1 MKAESASG
9 QMTDPLQAGS
19 ASVISRL
26 LDYYQLTKPRVTL
39 LVVLTAVAS
48 FYLAAPVVDTLLL
61 LHLSLGTL
69 LLVSGTS
76 VLNQYLEREA
86 DGKMRR
92 TMGRP
97 LPAKRLGAVEA
108 LVFGVLLTGGGV
120 VYLSVT
126 TNLLTSFVG
135 FLGAVVYLFAY
146 TPLKK
151 KSLFCTFVGAF
162 PGASPMLLG
171 WAAARNS
178 LELEAWL
185 LFFLLFLWQFPHF
198 LAISWVYREDYER
211 GGFLM
216 LPVVDRDGKKTAW
229 RILIY
234 TILLLGVSLLP
245 TFLGIAGIVYAIG
258 ALIMGSLF
266 LWFSARVV
274 FDRSRESAR
283 HVLRASVAYLPFLLL
298 LMVLDRI

>member
-1 MKAESASG
+1 MKAKSASG
-9 QMTDPLQAGS
+9 QLADPLQAGS
-19 ASVISRL
+19 ASAISRL
-26 LDYYQLTKPRVTL
+26 HDYYQLTKPRVTL

-48 FYLAAPVVDTLLL
+48 FYLAASVVDTLLL
-61 LHLSLGTL
+61 LHLSFGTL

-76 VLNQYLEREA
+76 VLNQFLEREA

-92 TMGRP
+92 TMERP
-97 LPAKRLGAVEA
+97 LPAKRLGATEA

-120 VYLSVT
+120 LYLSLT
-126 TNLLTSFVG
+126 TNLLTGFVG
-135 FLGAVVYLFAY
+135 FLGAAVYLFAY

-151 KSLFCTFVGAF
+151 RSLLCTFVGAF

-185 LFFLLFLWQFPHF
+185 LFSLLFLWQFPHF
-198 LAISWVYREDYER
+198 LAISWIYREDYER

-245 TFLGIAGIVYAIG
+245 TILGMAGIIYAIG

-274 FDRSRESAR
+274 VDRSRESAR
-283 HVLRASVAYLPFLLL
+283 HVLRASVAYLPLLLL

>member
-1 MKAESASG
+1 MKSESASD
-9 QMTDPLQAGS
+9 QLRDPLQAGS
-19 ASVISRL
+19 VPAISRL
-26 LDYYQLTKPRVTL
+26 RDYYQLTKPRVTL
-39 LVVLTAVAS
+39 LVVLTAIAS
-48 FYLAAPVVDTLLL
+48 FFLAASGVDTLLL

-76 VLNQYLEREA
+76 VLNQFLEREA
-86 DGKMRR
+86 DAKMRR

-97 LPAKRLGAVEA
+97 LPAKRLEATEA
-108 LVFGVLLTGGGV
+108 LVFGVLLTGGGIL
-120 VYLSVT
+120 YLSVT
-126 TNLLTSFVG
+126 TNLLTGLVG

-151 KSLFCTFVGAF
+151 RSLFCTFVGAF
-162 PGASPMLLG
+162 PGATPMLLG

-185 LFFLLFLWQFPHF
+185 LFSLLFLWQFPHF

-234 TILLLGVSLLP
+234 TILLLEVSLLP
-245 TFLGIAGIVYAIG
+245 TFLGMAGIIYAGG
-258 ALIMGSLF
+258 ALIMGAMF
-266 LWFSARVV
+266 LWFSAQVV
-274 FDRSRESAR
+274 LNRSKESAR
-283 HVLRASVAYLPFLLL
+283 HVLRASVAYLPLLLL

>member
-1 MKAESASG
+1 MKAKSASG
-9 QMTDPLQAGS
+9 QLGDPLQAGS
-19 ASVISRL
+19 APAISRL
-26 LDYYQLTKPRVTL
+26 QDYYQLTKPRVTL
-39 LVVLTAVAS
+39 LVVLTAIAS
-48 FYLAAPVVDTLLL
+48 FYLAASAVDTLLL
-61 LHLSLGTL
+61 IHLSLGTL
-69 LLVSGTS
+69 LLASGTA
-76 VLNQYLEREA
+76 VLNQFLEREA

-97 LPAKRLGAVEA
+97 LPSKRMQANEA
-108 LVFGVLLTGGGV
+108 LVFGVLLTGGGIL
-120 VYLSVT
+120 YLSVT
-126 TNLLTSFVG
+126 TNLLTG
-135 FLGAVVYLFAY
+135 FLGFLATVVYLFAY

-151 KSLFCTFVGAF
+151 RSLFCTFVGAF

-198 LAISWVYREDYER
+198 LSISWVYREDYER

-245 TFLGIAGIVYAIG
+245 TLLGMAGIIYAIG

-274 FDRSRESAR
+274 LDRSRQSAR
-283 HVLRASVAYLPFLLL
+283 HVLWASVAYLPLLLL

>member
-1 MKAESASG
+1 MKVESASG
-9 QMTDPLQAGS
+9 QLGDPLHAGS
-19 ASVISRL
+19 VPTISRL
-26 LDYYQLTKPRVTL
+26 CDYYQLTKPRVTL

-48 FYLAAPVVDTLLL
+48 FYLAASVVDILPL

-69 LLVSGTS
+69 LLVGGTS
-76 VLNQYLEREA
+76 VLNQFIEREA

-97 LPAKRLGAVEA
+97 LPAKRLEATEA
-108 LVFGVLLTGGGV
+108 LVFGVLLTGGGIL
-120 VYLSVT
+120 YLSIT
-126 TNLLTSFVG
+126 TNLLTGLVG
-135 FLGAVVYLFAY
+135 FLGAVVYLFVY

-151 KSLFCTFVGAF
+151 RSLFCTFVGAF

-185 LFFLLFLWQFPHF
+185 LFSLLFLWQFPHF

-234 TILLLGVSLLP
+234 TVLLLGVSLLP
-245 TFLGIAGIVYAIG
+245 TFLGMAGIIYAIG
-258 ALIMGSLF
+258 ALIMGAMF
-266 LWFSARVV
+266 LWFSAQVV
-274 FDRSRESAR
+274 LNRSRESAR
-283 HVLRASVAYLPFLLL
+283 HVLRASVAYLPLLLL

>member
-9 QMTDPLQAGS
+9 QLGDPLRAGS
-19 ASVISRL
+19 APTISRL
-26 LDYYQLTKPRVTL
+26 QDYCQLTKPRVTL
-39 LVVLTAVAS
+39 LVVLTAIAS
-48 FYLAAPVVDTLLL
+48 FYLAASAVDTFLLI
-61 LHLSLGTL
+61 HLSLGTL
-69 LLVSGTS
+69 LLASGTS
-76 VLNQYLEREA
+76 VLNQFLEREA

-97 LPAKRLGAVEA
+97 LPAKRLGATEA
-108 LVFGVLLTGGGV
+108 LIFGVLLTGGGV
-120 VYLSVT
+120 LYLSAT
-126 TNLLTSFVG
+126 TNLLTGLVG

-151 KSLFCTFVGAF
+151 RSLFCTFVGAF

-185 LFFLLFLWQFPHF
+185 LFSLLFLWQFPHF

-216 LPVVDRDGKKTAW
+216 LPVVDRDGRKTAR

-245 TFLGIAGIVYAIG
+245 TLLGMAGMIYAIG
-258 ALIMGSLF
+258 ALIMGLLF
-266 LWFSARVV
+266 LWFSAQIVL
-274 FDRSRESAR
+274 DRSRESAR
-283 HVLRASVAYLPFLLL
+283 HVLRASVAYLPLLLL